1 MNHGDARERAKMLAY
16 ILVEE
21 YNAKQVKVADVLS
34 VSPPTI
40 SLWLKEMRL
49 KKENFDLRQEVS
61 ELRTIAQGMISSG
74 QVEQS
79 NTFQIGHWS

>member
-1 MNHGDARERAKMLAY
+1 MNRNNSREKAKMLAY

-21 YNAKQVKVADVLS
+21 FNAKQADVAQVLK

-49 KKENFDLRQEVS
+49 RKQNFELQKEVG
-61 ELRTIAQGMISSG
+61 ELRKVAKEMLSSG
-74 QVEQS
+74 KIERHPS
-79 NTFQIGHWS
+79 FLEGF

>member
-21 YNAKQVKVADVLS
+21 YNAKQAKVADVLS